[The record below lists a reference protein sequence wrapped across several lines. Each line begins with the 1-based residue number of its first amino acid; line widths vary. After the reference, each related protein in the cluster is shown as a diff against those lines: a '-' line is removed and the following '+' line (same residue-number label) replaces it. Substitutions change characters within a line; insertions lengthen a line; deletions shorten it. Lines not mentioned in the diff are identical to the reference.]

1 MANTQFVRE
10 AVNANR
16 ALFEQAY
23 NAGAAL
29 QSEAE
34 RAVRGILDRVGPV
47 NAGIINGD
55 VRENINRLADAW
67 RQEQDRWKSYVDDG
81 FDNLEGLLEPA
92 APKRAKGKKQ
102 TAG

>member
-1 MANTQFVRE
+1 MTNTQFIRE

-29 QSEAE
+29 QNEAE
-34 RAVRGILDRVGPV
+34 RTVRGILDKAEPV
-47 NAGIINGD
+47 NED
-55 VRENINRLADAW
+55 VRENINRVANAW
-67 RQEQDRWKSYVDDG
+67 HQEQNRWKAYLDDG

-92 APKRAKGKKQ
+92 KPKQAKAKKQ
-102 TAG
+102 TK